1 MLNKA
6 AKDLCG
12 ACEHELEDLHQMKTK
27 CNSLLHQLDHAVLEG
42 NIVKDEKIVFN
53 GTTAEF
59 LDLIGPFLLSPK
71 WRVNDKHDISPFV
84 RTLSTAIF
92 VRYSPKADFLTP
104 KALENSI
111 KNYLERHKEDTLR

>member
-59 LDLIGPFLLSPK
+59 LELIGPFLLSPK
-71 WRVNDKHDISPFV
+71 WRVNGKHDISPFV

-92 VRYSPKADFLTP
+92 VRYNPNADFLTP
-104 KALENSI
+104 AALENSI